1 MISKQLQNELCV
13 VLPNRSKRDPWQ
25 IIQED
30 SPISLAINKLSISGI
45 HRLAVFDSSGQFTS
59 ILTQSRVARYISN
72 RSLELGEF
80 GRIEIRNLPI
90 ISKNLKTINENERL
104 INAFLTIYS
113 HNVTGI
119 AVVDEENKIVGNI
132 SLSDFKDIGFR
143 VDQFPKL
150 FIPISTYLKKKNE
163 GRNVPKLVWAKD
175 TTSLNDLLT
184 QFRIDGVHRIYITE
198 ERGDPIGVVTMTDVM
213 VLFASVLGSQ
223 EYDR

>member
-1 MISKQLQNELCV
+1 M
-13 VLPNRSKRDPWQ
+13 
-25 IIQED
+25 
-30 SPISLAINKLSISGI
+30 
-45 HRLAVFDSSGQFTS
+45 
-59 ILTQSRVARYISN
+59 
-72 RSLELGEF
+72 
-80 GRIEIRNLPI
+80 
-90 ISKNLKTINENERL
+90 
-104 INAFLTIYS
+104 
-113 HNVTGI
+113 
-119 AVVDEENKIVGNI
+119 DEENKIVGNI